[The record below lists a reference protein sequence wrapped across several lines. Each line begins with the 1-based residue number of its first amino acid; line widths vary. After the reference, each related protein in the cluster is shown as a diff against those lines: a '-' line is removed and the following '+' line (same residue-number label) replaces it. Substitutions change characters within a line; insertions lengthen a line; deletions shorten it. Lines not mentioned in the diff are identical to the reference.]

1 MMKKALIMLSASL
14 LFACGGGGGSSS
26 SLPPER
32 PDGAMSGIAHDNI
45 LIGSD
50 INVYSLG
57 GELLGT
63 GETDNQGRYSVDLN
77 SVESQIVLVEA
88 TNGQY
93 TEEFS
98 GEVVELEE
106 GDRLRAY
113 VYYDQGGAV
122 DLSVTLLS
130 TISAGYAEYLMGL
143 GVSASDAVSRANGS
157 VSDMVGLDI
166 EAVHPVDITDLKNA
180 RPSLDQQLKYSFI
193 TAAVSPLMAWVSE
206 ENDADIHIPFNSIM
220 FAQTAYEDIRH
231 DGRLDGQGTSGVL
244 AFGTVPVNTEMYR
257 NQLAINMLVM
267 ANNTNNATDIDA
279 GDLLSFAEEYN
290 SSNHPAFGAEQ
301 APPAPLSAIAPNV
314 TNFSWE
320 AGETLA
326 ATVSLSFD
334 VADRIG
340 MDSVTLT
347 INGTDFVAGDPDSP
361 VFSVDT
367 TPFADGLY
375 SATIVAKSVTGGTTT
390 LSRDLTIANAGISIS
405 DVRPQDG
412 EYIRGSYPFSATV
425 TDPIAVNDVLF
436 TINSN
441 IMYSPASLT
450 SPVENIDTTETI
462 ITEGAHT
469 FKVWAENQ
477 AGYTAEISNTFYLDN
492 TNPVISWGLQN
503 GTYIDSSFSIS
514 ATISDNLKI
523 KSVKLLLDGEVV
535 EDNAEVDFSN
545 VFSLS
550 HTFTRSAMTE
560 GQHTVAIEVED
571 MAGNTSQASRTF
583 NVDNYAP
590 TLNITTGAGVVSGSY
605 VLSWSANDS
614 VGIVSQK
621 VYVNGSLYT
630 TLNGSA
636 RSANI
641 NTSGSEGNK
650 TISVQVFDASGK
662 SASDSVS
669 KNYQHIPVTYGS
681 PTYGT
686 KRFLTSGSFVGQQ
699 METLTYNLSN
709 VSGGERLTITSVSM
723 TKKFGN
729 GTSSFDSL
737 VRAHTTYSNGVLVVA
752 VPDECYAQYNRDDYH
767 YSGTNAS
774 VSLTITDQY
783 GLSRNLSVPLS
794 GGTRYWG
801 CYDND

>member
-1 MMKKALIMLSASL
+1 MMKQVSL
-14 LFACGGGGGSSS
+14 LLTASVLAACGGGSGGSSS
-26 SLPPER
+26 VPSKR
-32 PDGAMSGIAHDNI
+32 PDGTLAGIAHDNV
-45 LIGSD
+45 LVDSD
-50 INVYSLG
+50 ISVFSLSGDLLGSGVTDEDGVYSV
-57 GELLGT
+57 EIA
-63 GETDNQGRYSVDLN
+63 EA
-77 SVESQIVLVEA
+77 ESQIVLVVAE
-88 TNGQY
+88 NGRY
-93 TEEFS
+93 TEEAS
-98 GEVVELEE
+98 GSVVALDT
-106 GDRLRAY
+106 GDSLRAY
-113 VYYDQGGAV
+113 VDYEQGGSV

-143 GVSASDAVSRANGS
+143 GVSASEAVSKANGS

-166 EAVHPVDITDLKNA
+166 ESIKPVDITNPKNA
-180 RPSLDQQLKYSFI
+180 RPDLDNQLRYSFL
-193 TAAVSPLMAWVSE
+193 TAAVSPLMAWVSAQ
-206 ENDADIHIPFNSIM
+206 NDRPAHEPFNSIM
-220 FAQTAYEDIRH
+220 FAQTAYDDIRH

-244 AFGTVPVNTEMYR
+244 AFGTVPVDTEMYR
-257 NQLAINMLVM
+257 NQLAINMLIM
-267 ANNTNNATDIDA
+267 ASHGNNASGMDA
-279 GDLLSFAEEYN
+279 NDLLEFAEKYN

-450 SPVENIDTTETI
+450 SPVEDIDTTETI

-469 FKVWAENQ
+469 FNVWAENQ
-477 AGYTAEISNTFYLDN
+477 AGYTAEVSNTFYLDN
-492 TNPVISWGLQN
+492 TNPVMSWSLEN
-503 GTYIDSSFSIS
+503 GTYIGSSFPIS

-523 KSVKLLLDGEVV
+523 KSAKLLLDGEVV

-669 KNYQHIPVTYGS
+669 KNYQHIPVNYGS

-686 KRFLTSGSFVGQQ
+686 KRFLVSGSAGQQ

-709 VSGGERLTITSVSM
+709 ISGGERLTVNSVSV
-723 TKKFGN
+723 TRKFGN
-729 GTSSFDSL
+729 GASSFDSL
-737 VRAHTTYSNGVLVVA
+737 VRSHTTYSNGVLVVA
-752 VPDECYAQYNRDDYH
+752 VPDECYGAYKRYDYS

-783 GLSRNLSVPLS
+783 GLSRNFSVPLS
-794 GGTRYWG
+794 SGTRYWG
-801 CYDND
+801 CYYDDN

>member
-1 MMKKALIMLSASL
+1 MMKKAIVLLSTSL
-14 LFACGGGGGSSS
+14 LFACGGGSGSGS

-32 PDGAMSGIAHDNI
+32 PDGALSGIAHDNI
-45 LIGSD
+45 LVGAD
-50 INVYSLG
+50 INVYALDG
-57 GELLGT
+57 TLLGT
-63 GETDNQGRYSVDLN
+63 GETDVQGRYSVDLD

-88 TNGQY
+88 SSGRY

-130 TISAGYAEYLMGL
+130 TISAGYAEYLMNL
-143 GVSASDAVSRANGS
+143 GVSDSEAVARANGS
-157 VSDMVGLDI
+157 VSDMIGLDI
-166 EAVHPVDITDLKNA
+166 ESVHPVDITDPTNA
-180 RPSLDQQLKYSFI
+180 RPSLDQQLKYSFV
-193 TAAVSPLMAWVSE
+193 TAAVSPLMAWVSDQ
-206 ENDADIHIPFNSIM
+206 NGAATHDPFNSIM
-220 FAQTAYEDIRH
+220 FAQKAYDDIRH

-267 ANNTNNATDIDA
+267 ANSVNNATDIDA

-367 TPFADGLY
+367 TSFADGLY
-375 SATIVAKSVTGGTTT
+375 SATITAKSVTGGTTT
-390 LSRDLTIANAGISIS
+390 LSRDLTIANAGILIT
-405 DVRPQDG
+405 DVRPEDG

-492 TNPVISWGLQN
+492 TNPVISWSLQN
-503 GTYIDSSFSIS
+503 GTYIGSSFPIS

-523 KSVKLLLDGEVV
+523 KSAKLLLDGEVV

-669 KNYQHIPVTYGS
+669 KNYQHIPVNYGS

-686 KRFLTSGSFVGQQ
+686 KRFLVSGSAGQQ

-709 VSGGERLTITSVSM
+709 ISGGERLTVNSVSV
-723 TKKFGN
+723 TRKFGN
-729 GTSSFDSL
+729 GASSFDSL
-737 VRAHTTYSNGVLVVA
+737 VRSHTTYSNGVLVVA
-752 VPDECYAQYNRDDYH
+752 VPDECYGAYKRYDYS

-783 GLSRNLSVPLS
+783 GLSRNFSVPLS
-794 GGTRYWG
+794 SGTRYWG
-801 CYDND
+801 CYYDDN

>member
-1 MMKKALIMLSASL
+1 MMKKAIVLLSTSL
-14 LFACGGGGGSSS
+14 LFACGGGSGSGS

-32 PDGAMSGIAHDNI
+32 PDGALSGIAHDNI
-45 LIGSD
+45 LVGAD
-50 INVYSLG
+50 INVYALDG
-57 GELLGT
+57 TLLGT
-63 GETDNQGRYSVDLN
+63 GETDVQGRYSVDLD

-88 TNGQY
+88 SSGRY

-130 TISAGYAEYLMGL
+130 TISAGYAEYLMNL
-143 GVSASDAVSRANGS
+143 GVSDSEAVARANGS
-157 VSDMVGLDI
+157 VSDMIGLDI
-166 EAVHPVDITDLKNA
+166 ESVHPVDITDPTNA
-180 RPSLDQQLKYSFI
+180 RPSLDQQLKYSFV
-193 TAAVSPLMAWVSE
+193 TAAVSPLMAWVSDQ
-206 ENDADIHIPFNSIM
+206 NGAATHDPFNSIM
-220 FAQTAYEDIRH
+220 FAQKAYDDIRH

-267 ANNTNNATDIDA
+267 ANSVNNATDIDA

-367 TPFADGLY
+367 TSFADGLY
-375 SATIVAKSVTGGTTT
+375 SATITAKSVTGGTTT
-390 LSRDLTIANAGISIS
+390 LSRDLTIANAGILIT
-405 DVRPQDG
+405 DVRPEDG

-503 GTYIDSSFSIS
+503 GTYIDSSFPIS

-523 KSVKLLLDGEVV
+523 KSAKLLLDGEAVK
-535 EDNAEVDFSN
+535 DNAEVDFSN

-583 NVDNYAP
+583 NVDNYSP
-590 TLNITTGAGVVSGSY
+590 TINITTGSGTVTGTY
-605 VLSWSANDS
+605 RISWSASDS
-614 VGIVSQK
+614 VGITSQK
-621 VYVNGSLYT
+621 VFVDGSLYSS
-630 TLNGSA
+630 LNGSQ
-636 RSANI
+636 RYVDI
-641 NTSGSEGNK
+641 QPSGSESNR
-650 TISVQVFDASGK
+650 TILVQVFDASGK
-662 SASDSVS
+662 SASDVVSKTYRHIAPALGSISYETKSGSNAKMKYKRAVISLAGVSSGESVS
-669 KNYQHIPVTYGS
+669 ISPVYTAS
-681 PTYGT
+681 SR
-686 KRFLTSGSFVGQQ
+686 KDSE
-699 METLTYNLSN
+699 MN
-709 VSGGERLTITSVSM
+709 SM
-723 TKKFGN
+723 TFTKSGN
-729 GTSSFDSL
+729 TLVSRWWMTNYTDSS
-737 VRAHTTYSNGVLVVA
+737 YSCSQVN
-752 VPDECYAQYNRDDYH
+752 
-767 YSGTNAS
+767 NAYR
-774 VSLTITDQY
+774 ITVTDPY
-783 GLSRNLSVPLS
+783 GLSTTKTFTFDIAAR
-794 GGTRYWG
+794 
-801 CYDND
+801 CEDDNGRGPNILE

>member
-1 MMKKALIMLSASL
+1 MMKQVSL
-14 LFACGGGGGSSS
+14 LLTASVLAACGGGSGGSSS
-26 SLPPER
+26 VPSKR
-32 PDGAMSGIAHDNI
+32 PDGTLAGIAHDNV
-45 LIGSD
+45 LVDSD
-50 INVYSLG
+50 ISVFSLSGDLLGSGVTDEDGVYSV
-57 GELLGT
+57 EIA
-63 GETDNQGRYSVDLN
+63 EA
-77 SVESQIVLVEA
+77 ESQIVLVVAE
-88 TNGQY
+88 NGRY
-93 TEEFS
+93 TEEAS
-98 GEVVELEE
+98 GSVVALDT
-106 GDRLRAY
+106 GDSLRAY
-113 VYYDQGGAV
+113 VDYEQGGSV

-143 GVSASDAVSRANGS
+143 GVSASEAVSKANGS

-166 EAVHPVDITDLKNA
+166 ESIKPVDITNPKNA
-180 RPSLDQQLKYSFI
+180 RPDLDNQLRYSFL
-193 TAAVSPLMAWVSE
+193 TAAVSPLMAWVSAQ
-206 ENDADIHIPFNSIM
+206 NDRPAHEPFNSIM
-220 FAQTAYEDIRH
+220 FAQTAYDDIRH

-244 AFGTVPVNTEMYR
+244 AFGTVPVDTEMYR
-257 NQLAINMLVM
+257 NQLAINMLIM
-267 ANNTNNATDIDA
+267 ASHGNNASGMDA
-279 GDLLSFAEEYN
+279 NDLLEFAEKYN

-503 GTYIDSSFSIS
+503 GTYIDSSFPIS

-523 KSVKLLLDGEVV
+523 KSAKLLLDGEAVK
-535 EDNAEVDFSN
+535 DNAEVDFSN

-583 NVDNYAP
+583 NVDNYSP
-590 TLNITTGAGVVSGSY
+590 TINITTGSGTVTGTY
-605 VLSWSANDS
+605 RISWSASDS
-614 VGIVSQK
+614 VGITSQK
-621 VYVNGSLYT
+621 VFVDGSLYSS
-630 TLNGSA
+630 LNGSQ
-636 RSANI
+636 RYVDI
-641 NTSGSEGNK
+641 QPSGSESNR
-650 TISVQVFDASGK
+650 TILVQVFDASGK
-662 SASDSVS
+662 SASDVVSKTYRHIAPALGSISYETKSGSNAKMKYKRAVISLAGVSSGESVS
-669 KNYQHIPVTYGS
+669 ISPVYTAS
-681 PTYGT
+681 SR
-686 KRFLTSGSFVGQQ
+686 KDSE
-699 METLTYNLSN
+699 MN
-709 VSGGERLTITSVSM
+709 SM
-723 TKKFGN
+723 TFTKSGN
-729 GTSSFDSL
+729 TLVSRWWMTNYTDSS
-737 VRAHTTYSNGVLVVA
+737 YSCSQVN
-752 VPDECYAQYNRDDYH
+752 
-767 YSGTNAS
+767 NAYR
-774 VSLTITDQY
+774 ITVTDPY
-783 GLSRNLSVPLS
+783 GLSTTKTFTFDIAAR
-794 GGTRYWG
+794 
-801 CYDND
+801 CEDDNGRGPNILE